1 MMCLETLYRT
11 DIEWKMFYSSQILV
25 KVQSTKINLC
35 LVEFPFHLPFHTVLV
50 LDCCIIYHSHFER
63 SSHFYDL
70 RVSKNWR
77 LGDPKPSAILVSL
90 CSLLKCLMHSLPCL
104 YSALHITYIYMLQF
118 VLTFAFLQ
126 FTIFWFLIYLNYW
139 NVLCMMYIQLYVF
152 IRM

>member
-1 MMCLETLYRT
+1 
-11 DIEWKMFYSSQILV
+11 MFYSSQILV

-35 LVEFPFHLPFHTVLV
+35 LVEFPFHLPFHTMLV

-126 FTIFWFLIYLNYW
+126 FTIF
-139 NVLCMMYIQLYVF
+139 
-152 IRM
+152 

>member
-35 LVEFPFHLPFHTVLV
+35 LVEFPFHLPFHRMLV
-50 LDCCIIYHSHFER
+50 LDCCIIHVYHSHFLR

-104 YSALHITYIYMLQF
+104 YSALRITYICWSLFWHFLFYSLQYF
-118 VLTFAFLQ
+118 DFWSTWIIGMYYVWCTFNFM
-126 FTIFWFLIYLNYW
+126 F
-139 NVLCMMYIQLYVF
+139 
-152 IRM
+152 